1 MKKSADLAQRLVN
14 YGNEVIAIKRK
25 LKKPLGQRKKDNLLK
40 RNDDLNNRLIPKTVR
55 ELEAVSQRKKEGKK

>member
-1 MKKSADLAQRLVN
+1 MKKSTDLAQRLVN

-55 ELEAVSQRKKEGKK
+55 ELEAVS

>member
-1 MKKSADLAQRLVN
+1 MSTFWGTDQSAQRLVN

-55 ELEAVSQRKKEGKK
+55 ELEAVS

>member
-1 MKKSADLAQRLVN
+1 MKKSANLAQRLVN

-55 ELEAVSQRKKEGKK
+55 ELEAVS

>member
-1 MKKSADLAQRLVN
+1 MKKSTNLAQRLVN

-55 ELEAVSQRKKEGKK
+55 ELEAVS